1 MSTELIARYRAEG
14 SHEACL
20 AERLAVA
27 VVTGEVSDPD
37 ARRDVLED
45 LRDANARKERY
56 RQQADYLEADPNAWV
71 RTGPAWLD

>member
-1 MSTELIARYRAEG
+1 MSAELIARYRAEG
-14 SHEACL
+14 SHEARL

-37 ARRDVLED
+37 TRRDALED

-56 RQQADYLEADPNAWV
+56 RQQADHLEADPNAWV